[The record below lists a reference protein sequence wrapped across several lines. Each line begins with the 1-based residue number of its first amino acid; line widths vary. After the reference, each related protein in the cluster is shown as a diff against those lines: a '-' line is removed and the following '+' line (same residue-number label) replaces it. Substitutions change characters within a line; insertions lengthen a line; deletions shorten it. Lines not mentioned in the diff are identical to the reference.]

1 VSLYAYRAGAGAP
14 LVCVHGIGVTS
25 RYFEPLADVLASE
38 RRVLVPDLPGW
49 GRSAKPPRALSLP
62 ELADALAAFLDAEG
76 ISSPVPLVTHSL
88 GCQIAVELALRR
100 PERVSALVLVGP
112 TVDPRWRTALLQT
125 RSFVLDSVREP
136 VSLWWIIL
144 TDYVRMGP
152 LRFARTARFALRQP
166 IEELLPRVEARA
178 LVVRGEHDAFSSQ
191 EWCER
196 AARLVP
202 RGSLAVVDRGAHA
215 GHYSHPVRVAALV
228 RSFLQ
233 EVEEG
238 VDEG

>member
-1 VSLYAYRAGAGAP
+1 M
-14 LVCVHGIGVTS
+14 HGIGVTS
-25 RYFEPLADVLASE
+25 RYFEPLADVLASG

-49 GRSAKPPRALSLP
+49 GRSRRPARALNLA

-76 ISSPVPLVTHSL
+76 VVRAPLVTNSL
-88 GCQIAVELALRR
+88 GCQVAVELAVRH
-100 PERVSALVLVGP
+100 PERVAALVLVGP
-112 TVDPRWRTALLQT
+112 TVDPQWRTALLQT

-144 TDYVRMGP
+144 TDYARMGP
-152 LRFARTARFALRQP
+152 LRFAHTARFALRQP
-166 IEELLPRVEARA
+166 IEELLPRVDAPA
-178 LVVRGEHDAFSSQ
+178 LVIRGEHDAFSSQ

-196 AARLVP
+196 AAGLLP
-202 RGSLAVVDRGAHA
+202 RGSLAIVDGEAHA
-215 GHYSHPVRVAALV
+215 AHYSAPVRVAALV

-238 VDEG
+238 ADEG